1 MSGRVLVTY
10 ATRYG
15 STREVAQSVADTL
28 RGRGYDVDVKPCSD
42 VKDVGEYQA
51 VVVGAPFYIGK
62 MLKRATEFLECHKA
76 ALQSV
81 PVAIFS
87 LGPLRASDDMAEARE
102 QLDGLLRKTDWL
114 EPVAAEMFVGAYDPS
129 KLRWLD
135 KLAALPPASP
145 LHGLGAHDDRD
156 WDAIHS
162 WAVQLP
168 SAFALS

>member
-1 MSGRVLVTY
+1 MGGRILVTY

-15 STREVAQSVADTL
+15 ATGEVAQSVADVL
-28 RGRGYDVDVKPCSD
+28 RSGGHDVDVKACSD
-42 VKDVGEYQA
+42 VKDLGEYRA

-62 MLKRATEFLECHKA
+62 MLKGATEFLEGHKA
-76 ALQSV
+76 ALQSM

-87 LGPLRASDDMAEARE
+87 LGPLRASDDMEEARE
-102 QLDGLLRKTDWL
+102 QLDGLMEKTDWL
-114 EPVAAEMFVGAYDPS
+114 KPVAAEMFVGAYDPG

-156 WDAIHS
+156 WDAIHA
-162 WAVQLP
+162 WAAQLP
-168 SAFALS
+168 SALALS